1 MASRKRCQR
10 WLKAGTRRRLLRL
23 LGGWNALSRV
33 FRVGALEHDDGDPP
47 ARSLAVFV
55 EAGHL
60 SRVLPVE
67 ALVVLLAV
75 DHPGSGLERL
85 PEGLDLD
92 DRVGAEVVVPRRV
105 GWGATLRGD
114 DDVIA
119 VVLREGQR
127 VLAGR
132 ARLGSGC
139 GQDQDVAALEGAA
152 RRAALVGSQVIDQGL
167 VEISKTVAHASV
179 LPTRAAFDSRL
190 SRAQTPRWRQ
200 RFGI

>member
-10 WLKAGTRRRLLRL
+10 WLKSGTRRTLLRL
-23 LGGWNALSRV
+23 LGGWIGVSRV
-33 FRVGALEHDDGDPP
+33 VRFGALEDDDGDPA

-85 PEGLDLD
+85 AEGLDLD

-105 GWGATLRGD
+105 GGCAALGCD
-114 DDVIA
+114 YDVIA
-119 VVLREGQR
+119 VVLGEGQR
-127 VLAGR
+127 VLASLSC
-132 ARLGSGC
+132 LGSGC
-139 GQDQDVAALEGAA
+139 GQDQNVAALE
-152 RRAALVGSQVIDQGL
+152 R
-167 VEISKTVAHASV
+167 VAGC
-179 LPTRAAFDSRL
+179 PTRSEER
-190 SRAQTPRWRQ
+190 RV
-200 RFGI
+200 G